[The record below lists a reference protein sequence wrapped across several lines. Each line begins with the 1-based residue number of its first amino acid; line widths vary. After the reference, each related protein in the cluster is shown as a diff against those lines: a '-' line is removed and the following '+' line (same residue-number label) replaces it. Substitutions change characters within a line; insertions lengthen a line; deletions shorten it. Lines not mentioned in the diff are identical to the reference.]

1 LPGDIL
7 IKKNSS
13 QSTEKKEKSRHP
25 MMGANHLHLPTWA
38 EKCMQI
44 ISQMAA
50 ATEGPTEFEVRNDQ
64 VLIRPHTII
73 R

>member
-1 LPGDIL
+1 
-7 IKKNSS
+7 
-13 QSTEKKEKSRHP
+13 